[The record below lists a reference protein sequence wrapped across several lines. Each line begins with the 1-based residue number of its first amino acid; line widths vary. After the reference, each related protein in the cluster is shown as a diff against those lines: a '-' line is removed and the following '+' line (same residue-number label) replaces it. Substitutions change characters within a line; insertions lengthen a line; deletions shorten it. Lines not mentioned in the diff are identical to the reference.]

1 MYKIITI
8 LMLMSFNSFADEY
21 SICTAKPDCKCRCV
35 VGTKMHICLCKKSCK
50 NEIPEISAKIDKEN
64 NKIYFMLP

>member
-8 LMLMSFNSFADEY
+8 LMLISFNCFADQY
-21 SICTAKPDCKCRCV
+21 PICTAKLDCKCRCV
-35 VGTKMHICLCKKSCK
+35 AKYPNICLCKNACKSK
-50 NEIPEISAKIDKEN
+50 IPEISARIDKEN